1 MKSHQRIFLVGP
13 MGAGKSTVGRILAER
28 LEVAFIDSDGEIE
41 RRTGADI
48 PWIFEIEGEEGF
60 RKRESDVIADLV
72 TRLPLVLATGGG
84 VVMREQNRALLRSY
98 GYVVY
103 LNASLREQ
111 TRRTGKDRNRPLL
124 AGKNRS
130 QVLGQL
136 MEIRDPLYREVA
148 DLVLPT
154 DNKSASVLADKIISE
169 LA

>member
-1 MKSHQRIFLVGP
+1 
-13 MGAGKSTVGRILAER
+13 
-28 LEVAFIDSDGEIE
+28 
-41 RRTGADI
+41 
-48 PWIFEIEGEEGF
+48 
-60 RKRESDVIADLV
+60 
-72 TRLPLVLATGGG
+72 
-84 VVMREQNRALLRSY
+84 MREQNRALLRSY

-124 AGKNRS
+124 AGKNRP

-154 DNKSASVLADKIISE
+154 DNKSASVLADKIITE